1 MKALA
6 AALAL
11 ALTVLAPGAAS
22 AQTIKIGVILTY
34 SGTNALIGEQL
45 DKGLEL
51 YVREH
56 SKDLPPGVKIE
67 LLKRDD
73 TGPNPETAKRL
84 ATDLITRDRVDFLT
98 GFIWT
103 PNTAA
108 VAPLATQA
116 KVPLVIMNA
125 TSSFLTRTS
134 PYIVR
139 VSFTEWQ
146 TALPIGSWSAKSG
159 SKKAYTAVSDFA
171 PGHDAEAAFI
181 KGFKEAGGD
190 IVGSVRFPLRN
201 PDFAPFMQ
209 RIIDAKPDTLFIFAP
224 SGAQAIAVMKAYTSL
239 GVKGAG
245 IKLVGQMSL
254 VPDNELPT
262 MGDAP
267 LGLIT
272 TGTYSATAERPENK
286 AFLAAWRRAYGDKML
301 PDFQA
306 VAGWDG
312 MAAIFHV
319 IKQQKGKIDG
329 EKAVELLKSWKADSP
344 RGPVA
349 IDPATRDVVQNI
361 YVRRTEMQ
369 GGRLVNTEF
378 DTLPMVKDPW
388 KEANPPKPQ

>member
-1 MKALA
+1 
-6 AALAL
+6 
-11 ALTVLAPGAAS
+11 
-22 AQTIKIGVILTY
+22 
-34 SGTNALIGEQL
+34 
-45 DKGLEL
+45 
-51 YVREH
+51 
-56 SKDLPPGVKIE
+56 
-67 LLKRDD
+67 
-73 TGPNPETAKRL
+73 
-84 ATDLITRDRVDFLT
+84 VDILT

-108 VAPLATQA
+108 IAPLATQA

-134 PYIVR
+134 PFIAR

-146 TALPIGSWSAKSG
+146 TALPIGSWSAKNG

-181 KGFKEAGGD
+181 KGFKEAGGE

-209 RIIDAKPDTLFIFAP
+209 RVIDAKPDTLFIFAP
-224 SGAQAIAVMKAYTSL
+224 AGAQAIAVMKAYTTL
-239 GVKGAG
+239 GVKDAG

-254 VPDNELPT
+254 VPESVLPT

-272 TGTYSATAERPENK
+272 TGNYATSANRPQNQ
-286 AFLAAWRRAYGDKML
+286 AFVAAWRRAYGDSIL

-306 VAGWDG
+306 VSGWDG
-312 MAAIFHV
+312 MAAIFYV
-319 IKQQKGKIDG
+319 IKELRGKIDG
-329 EKAVELLKSWKADSP
+329 EKAIALLKGWKSDSP
-344 RGPVA
+344 RGPIE
-349 IDPATRDVVQNI
+349 IDPATRDIVQNI
-361 YVRRTEMQ
+361 YVRRTEMVD
-369 GGRLVNTEF
+369 GRLSNTEF

-388 KEANPPKPQ
+388 KEANPPKK

>member
-1 MKALA
+1 MKALVSLA
-6 AALAL
+6 IAALAW
-11 ALTVLAPGAAS
+11 TAAS
-22 AQTIKIGVILTY
+22 PALAQTVKIGVILTY

-51 YVREH
+51 YVKEH
-56 SKDLPPGVKIE
+56 SKDLPPGVKVE
-67 LLKRDD
+67 LVKRDD

-116 KVPLVIMNA
+116 KIPLVVMNA
-125 TSSFLTRTS
+125 ASSFLTRTS
-134 PYIVR
+134 PYVVR
-139 VSFTEWQ
+139 VSFTEQQ
-146 TALPIGSWSAKSG
+146 TALPIGSWSAKNG

-171 PGHDAEAAFI
+171 PGHDAEAGFI
-181 KGFKEAGGD
+181 RGFKEAGGE

-209 RIIDAKPDTLFIFAP
+209 RVIDAKPDTLFIFTP

-239 GVKGAG
+239 GVKDAG
-245 IKLVGQMSL
+245 IRLVGQMSL
-254 VPDNELPT
+254 VPDNELPN

-272 TGTYSATAERPENK
+272 TGTYSATADRPENK
-286 AFLAAWRRAYGDKML
+286 AFLAAWQRAYGGML

-329 EKAVELLKSWKADSP
+329 TKAIEILKGWKTVSP
-344 RGPVA
+344 RGPIA
-349 IDPATRDVVQNI
+349 IDPDTRDIVQNI
-361 YVRRTEMQ
+361 YVRRTEKV
-369 GGRLVNTEF
+369 GGRLVNTEL
-378 DTLPMVKDPW
+378 DTIPMVKDPW
-388 KEANPPKPQ
+388 KEANPPKQ